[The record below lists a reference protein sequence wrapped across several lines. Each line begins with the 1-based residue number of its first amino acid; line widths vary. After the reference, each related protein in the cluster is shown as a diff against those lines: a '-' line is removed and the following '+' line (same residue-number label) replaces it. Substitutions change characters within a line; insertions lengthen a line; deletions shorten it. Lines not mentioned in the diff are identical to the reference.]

1 MDNRK
6 DNQYYIN
13 KIVSDLSF
21 LIKHTEGLTQE
32 DLEANEILIDS
43 VMFRLI
49 QISESSDKLTDEFKS
64 THNTIPWRAMKGLRN
79 RIVHEYGNVNLSIV
93 YNTVTQDLPMLLID
107 LTEITK
113 RFSALLNFFNIKQE
127 RKQDA

>member
-13 KIVSDLSF
+13 KIVSDLLF

-49 QISESSDKLTDEFKS
+49 QISERSDKLTDEFKA

-79 RIVHEYGNVNLSIV
+79 RIVHEYGNVDLSIV

-113 RFSALLNFFNIKQE
+113 
-127 RKQDA
+127 